1 MSRGDCVS
9 MIEERG
15 NARRFCLGEEE
26 EEEEGRVWREEE
38 SRNSGA
44 AVGPGC

>member
-1 MSRGDCVS
+1 

-15 NARRFCLGEEE
+15 NARRLCLGEEEE

-44 AVGPGC
+44 AVGLAC

>member
-1 MSRGDCVS
+1 

-15 NARRFCLGEEE
+15 NARRLCLGEEK
-26 EEEEGRVWREEE
+26 EEGRFWREEE

-44 AVGPGC
+44 AVGLGC

>member
-1 MSRGDCVS
+1 

-15 NARRFCLGEEE
+15 NARKLCLGEEE
-26 EEEEGRVWREEE
+26 EEEEE

-44 AVGPGC
+44 AVGLGC

>member
-1 MSRGDCVS
+1 

-15 NARRFCLGEEE
+15 NARKLCLGEEE
-26 EEEEGRVWREEE
+26 EEEEEE

-44 AVGPGC
+44 AVGLGC

>member
-1 MSRGDCVS
+1 

-15 NARRFCLGEEE
+15 NARRLCLGEE

-44 AVGPGC
+44 AVGLGC